1 MGETGKVEN
10 HETLQARSGISWKP
24 PGLPKGADPYGFPGI
39 PGPASDQLLR
49 RKGMEKPVNTVTA
62 ACVLVLL
69 LAAAAPGGAQDQ
81 GKGEPPPA
89 LVTVAEVREGMID
102 PRAEFVGTV
111 FYPEV
116 SDVSSEVTGGI
127 VEVRIEEGRRVRKG
141 DVLVRLDAEILGK
154 TLASTRASHGQV
166 LVDLEKARADFRRI
180 ENLYRQEAVAEQL
193 YDENRFRVMSL
204 EKKAESLQAD
214 IDRLEA
220 ELRKKTVRVPFDGIT
235 VKKMVDLGE
244 WLSPGDKVA
253 TIARDDRVDV
263 IVEVPG
269 EIVGYMTPG
278 TTLPVKVGGTETTGK
293 VVSVIPKGDVST
305 RTFPVK
311 IRVRNRYSLIEGMEA
326 RVTVPTGKKEKALLV
341 PRDALVTAMGQ
352 TVVFTVVD
360 GRAKMVPVTAD
371 RYVGK
376 EVAVR
381 TDGLKPGMEVLVKGN
396 ERVRDGQPVRL
407 VTGQGVSPR
416 DGGTGGPP
424 R

>member
-1 MGETGKVEN
+1 
-10 HETLQARSGISWKP
+10 
-24 PGLPKGADPYGFPGI
+24 
-39 PGPASDQLLR
+39 
-49 RKGMEKPVNTVTA
+49 MEKPVNTATA
-62 ACVLVLL
+62 AWVLVLF
-69 LAAAAPGGAQDQ
+69 LAAVAPAGAQDQ
-81 GKGEPPPA
+81 GKGGPPPA
-89 LVTVAEVREGMID
+89 LVTVSEIREGMID
-102 PRAEFVGTV
+102 PQAEFVGTV

-141 DVLVRLDAEILGK
+141 DVLVRLDAEILEK
-154 TLASTRASHGQV
+154 TLASTRASHEQV
-166 LVDLEKARADFRRI
+166 LVDLTKARMDFRRI

-204 EKKAESLQAD
+204 EKKADSLQAD
-214 IDRLEA
+214 RERLQA
-220 ELRKKTVRVPFDGIT
+220 ELRKKTVRAPFDGVT

-244 WLSPGDKVA
+244 WVSPGDKVA

-278 TTLPVKVGGTETTGK
+278 TTLPVKAGGAETTGK
-293 VVSVIPKGDVST
+293 VVAVIPRGDIST

-311 IRVRNRYSLIEGMEA
+311 IRVRNRFSLIEGMEA
-326 RVTVPTGKKEKALLV
+326 RVTVPTGKKRKALLV

-360 GRAKMVPVTAD
+360 GRAKMVPVTVS

-381 TDGLKPGMEVLVKGN
+381 TNGLKAGMEVLVKGN
-396 ERVRDGQPVRL
+396 ERVRDGQPVTL
-407 VTGQGVSPR
+407 VSGQGASPQ
-416 DGGTGGPP
+416 GGGKSGPP